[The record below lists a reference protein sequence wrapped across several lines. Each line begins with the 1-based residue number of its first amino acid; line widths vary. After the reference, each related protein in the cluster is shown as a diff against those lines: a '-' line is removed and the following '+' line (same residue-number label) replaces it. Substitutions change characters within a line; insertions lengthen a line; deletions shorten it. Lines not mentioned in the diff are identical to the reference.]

1 MKFKPGLSANFV
13 TRYVQISKRAV
24 RYFKDN
30 LASFSEN
37 PIVTFKK
44 NQIRA
49 VAPIKINKESYVK
62 KGSKIAQS
70 KQEDILFD
78 NAFEIELVE
87 QYEDIICNKHM
98 EIEHACQLAK
108 EARAR
113 EK

>member
-1 MKFKPGLSANFV
+1 M
-13 TRYVQISKRAV
+13 

-30 LASFSEN
+30 LASFSEK
-37 PIVTFKK
+37 PIVVFKK
-44 NQIRA
+44 NQIKA

-78 NAFEIELVE
+78 NAFEIELIE
-87 QYEDIICNKHM
+87 QYEDIRNKHR
-98 EIEHACQLAK
+98 EIELACQVAK
-108 EARAR
+108 EARVK